1 MLVGNN
7 AHEINLFTVIL
18 GQTPSTSM
26 ASIAGGVFS
35 CPAADAAKARS
46 ANKVKAW
53 RYLYAGEWPNQM
65 IAPNAGAWHGS
76 EIGMVFGSIE
86 YQQQFYGK
94 MTKQSISFPDT
105 AEQKALSKTMMT
117 AWTSFA
123 KDPENAL
130 EKMGWPVYD
139 PASRFFAAWKG
150 RSISM
155 LT

>member
-18 GQTPSTSM
+18 GQTPSPAL
-26 ASIAGGVFS
+26 ASLSGGAFG
-35 CPAADAAKARS
+35 CPSADAAKARS
-46 ANKVKAW
+46 DNKVKAW

-65 IAPNAGAWHGS
+65 IAPGAGAWHGS

-105 AEQKALSKTMMT
+105 EEQKKLAKVMMT
-117 AWTSFA
+117 AWSSFA

-130 EKMGWPVYD
+130 EKLGWPAYD
-139 PASRFFAAWKG
+139 PSSKCLTF
-150 RSISM
+150 RS
-155 LT
+155 

>member
-7 AHEINLFTVIL
+7 AHEINLFTIIL
-18 GQTPSTSM
+18 GQP
-26 ASIAGGVFS
+26 ASKSLATVAGGVFN
-35 CPAADAAKARS
+35 CPSGDAAKAR
-46 ANKVKAW
+46 ADNKVKAW

-65 IAPNAGAWHGS
+65 IAKDAGAWHGS

-105 AEQKALSKTMMT
+105 EEQKKLSKTMMT

-130 EKMGWPVYD
+130 EKLGWPVYD
-139 PASRFFAAWKG
+139 PASEFCSAVRK
-150 RSISM
+150 
-155 LT
+155 